1 MYGLTFPAWSK
12 TLSFVLAMLRVSFRL
27 VSSRSFPRY
36 CPSKPACCLVVAV
49 LLAGCGGSAR
59 SEHTALQR
67 VDGPGY
73 SFSAPETW
81 RVTRTVRAVTAASGG
96 ELVSVT
102 VFRLARPYRPS
113 LWPTVVPVL
122 NGVAA
127 QLARGLGGS
136 VDTRETVVLAGL
148 RARRYEIAFRR
159 GGKDVVERI
168 VFLLEG
174 RREYQLLCRY
184 ARGGGSEACSAF
196 LASFKPA

>member
-1 MYGLTFPAWSK
+1 M
-12 TLSFVLAMLRVSFRL
+12 
-27 VSSRSFPRY
+27 
-36 CPSKPACCLVVAV
+36 VAV

-59 SEHTALQR
+59 SEHTALRR

-73 SFSAPETW
+73 SFSAPATW
-81 RVTRTVRAVTAASGG
+81 RVTRSVRAVTAASGG

-102 VFRLARPYRPS
+102 VFPLARPYKPN
-113 LWPTVVPVL
+113 LWPKLLPVL
-122 NGVAA
+122 DGVAA
-127 QLARGLGGS
+127 QLARGLHGS
-136 VDTRETVVLAGL
+136 VDARETVVLDGR

-196 LASFKPA
+196 LASFRPA

>member
-1 MYGLTFPAWSK
+1 VIA
-12 TLSFVLAMLRVSFRL
+12 
-27 VSSRSFPRY
+27 
-36 CPSKPACCLVVAV
+36 AV
-49 LLAGCGGSAR
+49 LAGCGGSAR
-59 SEHTALQR
+59 SEHTALRR

-73 SFSAPETW
+73 SFSAPAAW
-81 RVTRTVRAVTAASGG
+81 RVTRTVRAVTAASDA

-113 LWPTVVPVL
+113 LWPKLVPVL
-122 NGVAA
+122 DGVAA
-127 QLARGLGGS
+127 QLARGLRGS
-136 VDTRETVVLAGL
+136 VDARETVVLAGR

-184 ARGGGSEACSAF
+184 TRGGGLEACSAF
-196 LASFKPA
+196 LASFRPA